1 MEKKANKK
9 IPNNQGKSD
18 ALKKTIKA
26 NYKLLIV
33 VLLATAFVIYLLISI
48 YGLIKKPTDL
58 FVIEEGALSQEEA
71 ATCYVIRDETVLR
84 GENYKNGMAKIKSEG
99 EKVSVGGAVFRY
111 YTKNEENLVQKIE
124 ELDQK
129 IDEAMQNEKTY
140 LPSDILLLESKI
152 ETQMDEIYEEN
163 DLSKIKQVKQEM
175 EDAVTKKATIAGE
188 LSPAN
193 SYVKK
198 LIDERASYEDQLN
211 SGSETISTQEAG
223 IVSYKV
229 DGLEEVLT
237 PENFS
242 SVNAEFL
249 ESLNLRTG
257 QVISSSE
264 ECGKIINNFKFYL
277 AVILRSE
284 EAKAAK
290 LGDSVKIRLS
300 NKELLKAKVTYI
312 HEEVDGARVIIFETT
327 DYSEELISYRKLS
340 IDVVWWSDSGLRVPN
355 SAIITEGDLHYVMRN
370 RAGYLDKILVKIL
383 RQNENYAIVDDY
395 TTEELKEL
403 GFTSQEI
410 ATMKS
415 IAIYDEIMANG
426 E

>member
-9 IPNNQGKSD
+9 ISDNQGKSD

-33 VLLATAFVIYLLISI
+33 ALLATAFVIYLLISI

-198 LIDERASYEDQLN
+198 LIDERASYEEQLN

-290 LGDSVKIRLS
+290 VGDSVKIRLS

-312 HEEVDGARVIIFETT
+312 HEEVDGARVLIFETT

-395 TTEELKEL
+395 TTEELKDL

-415 IAIYDEIMANG
+415 IAIYDEIMASG